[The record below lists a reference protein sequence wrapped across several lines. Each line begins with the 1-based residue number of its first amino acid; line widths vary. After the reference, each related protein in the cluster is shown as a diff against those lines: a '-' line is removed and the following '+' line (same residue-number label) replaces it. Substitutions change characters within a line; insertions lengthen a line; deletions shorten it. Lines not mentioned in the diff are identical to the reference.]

1 MTYSDLTLFFNE
13 WRKLGLIYKGMGMA
27 GNLHFPEPLQKEIIM
42 SFYDT
47 NLKLDPS
54 KTYDFLGNVEL
65 KSSTNVKG
73 GCTPFSRNQT
83 QCSRILYMEI
93 NEHITVYEL
102 NQVDVKNI
110 NAKVSSGKLNI
121 TLNVYKSKATK
132 VTQII

>member
-1 MTYSDLTLFFNE
+1 MLTKDLATFLCSWKRVN
-13 WRKLGLIYKGMGMA
+13 KLYKKYFKNNRIG
-27 GNLHFPEPLQKEIIM
+27 FPEPLQKEIIM

-65 KSSTNVKG
+65 KSSTKFGG
-73 GCTPFSRNQT
+73 GCTPFSKNQT

-102 NQVDVKNI
+102 NQADVKKI
-110 NAKVSSGKLNI
+110 NAKVSSGTLNI
-121 TLNVYKSKATK
+121 TINAYKSNATK